1 MGFAKIMSPGEL
13 KKPEQNQSRNEEKVM
28 ITKIYPIGELQT
40 YKYVVICSRYR
51 GKILLS
57 RHKMRTTWETQ
68 GGHIEKGETPL
79 EAAKRELYEESGVT
93 DYYIAPLCDYWA
105 GDSEGTGANG
115 MIFKAVIHKLGAIP
129 ESEMAEVKTF
139 DSLPDK
145 LTYPAITPELF
156 RYLKENGKTLSAPI
170 AKILLK
176 EAASCNPGQWE
187 QHCEFTAEAAEKI
200 ALECEGLDPEK
211 AYVFGLLHDIG
222 RRFGVAQLA
231 HVYNGYHYLLELG
244 YQEAAKIALTHSFV
258 HGKIE
263 NYLGKFDISKE
274 KQEELVLLLQKT
286 QFDDYDYLIQLC
298 DAIAGADGIVSLEER
313 MEDVKSRYGYYPQEM
328 WDKTVELKRYF
339 ENKMQKN
346 LYDIVKG

>member
-1 MGFAKIMSPGEL
+1 
-13 KKPEQNQSRNEEKVM
+13 M
-28 ITKIYPIGELQT
+28 ITKVYPIGELQT
-40 YKYVVICSRYR
+40 YKYVVICSQYK

-105 GDSEGTGANG
+105 GDSEGTGTNG

-139 DSLPDK
+139 DSLPEK

-156 RYLKENGKTLSAPI
+156 RYLKENGKTLSVPI
-170 AKILLK
+170 AKMLLK

-187 QHCEFTAEAAEKI
+187 QHCKFTAEAAE
-200 ALECEGLDPEK
+200 
-211 AYVFGLLHDIG
+211 
-222 RRFGVAQLA
+222 
-231 HVYNGYHYLLELG
+231 N
-244 YQEAAKIALTHSFV
+244 FV

-274 KQEELVLLLQKT
+274 KQKELVLLLQKT

>member
-1 MGFAKIMSPGEL
+1 M
-13 KKPEQNQSRNEEKVM
+13 
-28 ITKIYPIGELQT
+28 
-40 YKYVVICSRYR
+40 
-51 GKILLS
+51 
-57 RHKMRTTWETQ
+57 
-68 GGHIEKGETPL
+68 
-79 EAAKRELYEESGVT
+79 
-93 DYYIAPLCDYWA
+93 
-105 GDSEGTGANG
+105 
-115 MIFKAVIHKLGAIP
+115 
-129 ESEMAEVKTF
+129 
-139 DSLPDK
+139 
-145 LTYPAITPELF
+145 
-156 RYLKENGKTLSAPI
+156 
-170 AKILLK
+170 
-176 EAASCNPGQWE
+176 
-187 QHCEFTAEAAEKI
+187 
-200 ALECEGLDPEK
+200 
-211 AYVFGLLHDIG
+211 LHDIG

-244 YQEAAKIALTHSFV
+244 YQDAAKIALTHSFV

>member
-1 MGFAKIMSPGEL
+1 M
-13 KKPEQNQSRNEEKVM
+13 
-28 ITKIYPIGELQT
+28 
-40 YKYVVICSRYR
+40 
-51 GKILLS
+51 
-57 RHKMRTTWETQ
+57 
-68 GGHIEKGETPL
+68 
-79 EAAKRELYEESGVT
+79 
-93 DYYIAPLCDYWA
+93 
-105 GDSEGTGANG
+105 
-115 MIFKAVIHKLGAIP
+115 
-129 ESEMAEVKTF
+129 
-139 DSLPDK
+139 
-145 LTYPAITPELF
+145 
-156 RYLKENGKTLSAPI
+156 
-170 AKILLK
+170 
-176 EAASCNPGQWE
+176 
-187 QHCEFTAEAAEKI
+187 
-200 ALECEGLDPEK
+200 
-211 AYVFGLLHDIG
+211 LHDIG

-274 KQEELVLLLQKT
+274 KQKELVLLLQKT

-346 LYDIVKG
+346 LYDISQPIGIAAYELTKVLREEFKSSLPKVEEIENELSE

>member
-1 MGFAKIMSPGEL
+1 
-13 KKPEQNQSRNEEKVM
+13 M

-40 YKYVVICSRYR
+40 YKYVVICSQYK

-139 DSLPDK
+139 DSLPEK

-156 RYLKENGKTLSAPI
+156 RYLKENGKTLSVPI
-170 AKILLK
+170 AKMLLK

-187 QHCEFTAEAAEKI
+187 QHCKFTAEAAE
-200 ALECEGLDPEK
+200 
-211 AYVFGLLHDIG
+211 
-222 RRFGVAQLA
+222 
-231 HVYNGYHYLLELG
+231 N
-244 YQEAAKIALTHSFV
+244 FV

-274 KQEELVLLLQKT
+274 KQKELVLLLQKT

-346 LYDIVKG
+346 LYDISQPIGIAAYELTKVLREEFKSSLPKVEEIENELSE